1 MEMFRGLRSGTVAPQ
16 RDAVSGCK
24 LDRFEAGTG
33 APSVVPATEL
43 RPDPFSVP
51 LSSRGIARLDWRE
64 TKWLSA
70 TFWLARSTLR
80 DGVEDLV
87 SLDLKAAQD

>member
-1 MEMFRGLRSGTVAPQ
+1 MEMFAVFAREQSPLRGTPSRAANSI
-16 RDAVSGCK
+16 
-24 LDRFEAGTG
+24 RFEAGTG

-51 LSSRGIARLDWRE
+51 LSSRGIARLDRRE
-64 TKWLSA
+64 TKWLST